1 MSEKRLYHTIA
12 RAILDMIESGAYPPG
27 TRLPGERELAEK
39 FGVSRVVVR
48 EAEIS
53 LEAIGRLSIRVGSG
67 VYVQDVAESSGLI
80 LPSVTPFELTQT
92 RLLFESECAALAA
105 TQITDAQ
112 LDGLRETIE
121 RMAEAPHDAPDGED
135 ADREFHLQ
143 IAQATGNAA
152 NVFFLQNLWR
162 MRTEIDSVRKV
173 YAAVCFDDTSH
184 RVNEHSEILDA
195 LAAHD
200 PQAAREAMQ
209 GHFKR
214 LLEALLDA
222 SERQAIEEARQ
233 RSSANRERYLRM
245 ASAR

>member
-53 LEAIGRLSIRVGSG
+53 LEAIGRLNIRVGSG
-67 VYVQDVAESSGLI
+67 VYVRDVAESSGLI
-80 LPSVTPFELTQT
+80 LPNVTPFELTQT
-92 RLLFESECAALAA
+92 RLIFESECAALAA
-105 TQITDAQ
+105 TQITEAQ

-121 RMAEAPHDAPDGED
+121 RMSEAPHDTSDGED

-143 IAQATGNAA
+143 IAQATGNAT

-162 MRTEIDSVRKV
+162 MRTEIDAVRKV
-173 YAAVCFDDTSH
+173 YEAVCFDDTSH
-184 RVNEHSEILDA
+184 RVNEHAEILNA
-195 LAAHD
+195 LAARD

-209 GHFKR
+209 GHFER

-233 RSSANRERYLRM
+233 HSSANRERYLKM
-245 ASAR
+245 TAAR